1 MRYNILVAKR
11 LCFHKNKNY
20 KKINGADMSKISFGE
35 IDWNSAETTTQSNN
49 KSAYMRLKEGNN
61 DVRILSNPIQY
72 YVHWVETDQG
82 KRKIVSPIDH
92 PELVSKLEDRGFRRQ
107 VRWILKV
114 IDRSDNTPKL
124 LEVGSQ
130 IFNGLLSIIKN
141 PKWGNANNYDM
152 TIKRL
157 PVGSNPLYQVTPNP
171 KEKLSSD
178 LKDTFNTFSA
188 EIDIDKII
196 TPATAEKVCELLN
209 LDKSKY
215 VQEEDNGYTEDDFDF
230 DF

>member
-1 MRYNILVAKR
+1 
-11 LCFHKNKNY
+11 
-20 KKINGADMSKISFGE
+20 MSISFGE
-35 IDWNSAETTTQSNN
+35 IDWNSAETKTQNSNTN
-49 KSAYMRLKEGNN
+49 MYMRLKEGDN

-82 KRKIVSPIDH
+82 KRKITSPIDH
-92 PELVSKLEDRGFRRQ
+92 PELVTKLEDRGFRRQ

-114 IDRSDNTPKL
+114 IDRSDNKPKL

-130 IFNGLLSIIKN
+130 IFNGMVAIIQN
-141 PKWGNANNYDM
+141 PKWGSASKYDI

-157 PVGSNPLYQVTPNP
+157 PAGSQPLYQVTPNP
-171 KEKLSSD
+171 KENISSD
-178 LKDTFNTFSA
+178 LKEAFNTFSA
-188 EIDIDKII
+188 ELDTDKII
-196 TPATAEKVCELLN
+196 APSSAEKVCDLLG

-215 VQEEDNGYTEDDFDF
+215 STGDSDSGSDNGYSDDDFDF